1 MKMNDNAA
9 AVDDALA
16 AYIAE
21 FQGIPS
27 LGRDEEIGC
36 MEHVRAGDQL
46 AEFATKRLL
55 EENLL
60 LVVSVAKRYRN
71 DRLHIFDL
79 IQKGNEGLLRAAQ
92 SLSDHSP
99 ESFSDHATD
108 YVERAIREAISSS
121 A

>member
-1 MKMNDNAA
+1 VKMNDNAA

-46 AEFATKRLL
+46 AELATKRLL
-55 EENLL
+55 EQIY
-60 LVVSVAKRYRN
+60 SWWFRSRN
-71 DRLHIFDL
+71 DIEM
-79 IQKGNEGLLRAAQ
+79 I
-92 SLSDHSP
+92 
-99 ESFSDHATD
+99 
-108 YVERAIREAISSS
+108 VCISSI
-121 A
+121 